1 MGKIKK
7 GKNLLFVIIVDLNV
21 EKYINLLA
29 KIQRNKHLAPKC
41 C

>member
-7 GKNLLFVIIVDLNV
+7 GKNLSFVIIVDLNV
-21 EKYINLLA
+21 GKDINLLA
-29 KIQRNKHLAPKC
+29 KTQRNKHLALKC